1 VVKYTISNMISTE
14 HAPSS
19 SQIAVF
25 DLDGTLLAGDSTV
38 AWIRTLL
45 LSSGP
50 RFLAA
55 VIALP
60 LCLLLIYFRS
70 ARAIGASI
78 LLWIATF
85 GYDTEALAG
94 SVESFAGNFE
104 AGRTSLRWRK
114 DGLRAMQRHMAA
126 GERVIVVTAAPA
138 LLAERLLAPWRRVAV
153 LGSSLGR
160 WQGGWVAARHC
171 RGKEKCRALQDSG
184 YGAVWKYAYTDSDD
198 DAPLLAA
205 AEHAFIVNARPA
217 MISKLEAFGLSRVA
231 QLRWI

>member
-1 VVKYTISNMISTE
+1 MIRSE
-14 HAPSS
+14 PAPTP

-38 AWIRTLL
+38 AWLRMLL
-45 LSSGP
+45 LSSAP

-55 VIALP
+55 AIALP
-60 LCLLLIYFRS
+60 GCLLLIHFLSSRK
-70 ARAIGASI
+70 IGASI

-85 GYDTEALAG
+85 GYDPEALAD
-94 SVESFAGNFE
+94 SIERFAGDFE

-114 DGLRAMQRHMAA
+114 DGLHAMQRHMAA
-126 GERVIVVTAAPA
+126 GDRVVVVTAAPV
-138 LLAERLLAPWRRVAV
+138 LLAQRLFAPWSGIAV

-160 WQGGWVAARHC
+160 WQGGWVEARHC
-171 RGKEKCRALQDSG
+171 RGREKCRALEDRG
-184 YGAVWKYAYTDSDD
+184 YGAVWKYAYTDSHD

-217 MISKLEAFGLSRVA
+217 VVSRLEAFGLSRIA
-231 QLRWI
+231 QLHWI

>member
-1 VVKYTISNMISTE
+1 MIGSE
-14 HAPSS
+14 HAPTA

-38 AWIRTLL
+38 AWLRTLL

-55 VIALP
+55 AIALP
-60 LCLLLIYFRS
+60 LWLPLIYFPSSR
-70 ARAIGASI
+70 RIGASI

-94 SVESFAGNFE
+94 SIESFARNFE

-114 DGLRAMQRHMAA
+114 DGLHAMQRHMAA
-126 GERVIVVTAAPA
+126 GDRVVVVTAAPA
-138 LLAERLLAPWRRVAV
+138 LLAGRLFVPWGRIAV
-153 LGSSLGR
+153 LGSSLAR

-171 RGKEKCRALQDSG
+171 RGRQKCRALEESG
-184 YGAVWKYAYTDSDD
+184 YGAVWKYAYTDSHD
-198 DAPLLAA
+198 DAPLLAG

-217 MISKLEAFGLSRVA
+217 VVSRLKAFGLSRIA